1 MYFEAPNPPF
11 LVIVFCR
18 NLQRD
23 GQTRQAND
31 RTSWIIKILQKV
43 RFLWQP
49 YHQHGVPVSRNI
61 FGAKLSPNDGVIDH
75 PSSFDAPYIIHRPPH
90 LLPRVLVTQDISY
103 TTYQTPHLSKRGCK
117 KNSCTVYTAIPKPLQ
132 LIYDSVK
139 SGELFRKKYFG
150 WLLQPQ
156 MKNKLSPLLVHPPPT
171 HGREGCGG
179 QTVAFVIISLP

>member
-1 MYFEAPNPPF
+1 MIIDLNTSID
-11 LVIVFCR
+11 LLKMIVNVRCYIHVRWSCSSFSLFSSCKCTSKLQTLQSWWLSSLYSGWHFCR

-117 KNSCTVYTAIPKPLQ
+117 IK
-132 LIYDSVK
+132 
-139 SGELFRKKYFG
+139 
-150 WLLQPQ
+150 
-156 MKNKLSPLLVHPPPT
+156 
-171 HGREGCGG
+171 
-179 QTVAFVIISLP
+179 